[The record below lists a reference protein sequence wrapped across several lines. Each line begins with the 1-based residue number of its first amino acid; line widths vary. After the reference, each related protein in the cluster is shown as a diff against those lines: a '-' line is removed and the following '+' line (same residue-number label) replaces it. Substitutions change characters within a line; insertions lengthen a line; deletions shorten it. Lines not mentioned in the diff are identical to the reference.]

1 MANGKNDEYPDDWFF
16 SPESSAVE
24 ALDRVG
30 TDVAAIQSVDLIR
43 GEGTVPP
50 AYQKSFGF
58 DEQMGRGMDYIAD
71 TAEDV
76 SQDVIDK
83 VSPALHIV
91 GFETARKL
99 IQRDWKWPKG
109 WSPKVRTAGKHL
121 VAYNL
126 ALKASEMV
134 YSHVDDWNKN
144 HPDMKLKPLPS
155 QLAAGAGAYGSY
167 KTASKFA
174 WTVANSVKSGMAAE
188 AVETVFKEAGEKATR
203 QALKQFGT
211 SQSARVAARLFG
223 QEAAEKAATEA
234 AGEVVKRMGKTAVDE
249 FDEIKRVLKNPKV
262 ATRVGK
268 YLARFAP
275 KIAAKL
281 AEMKAKYSGTDVDI
295 DNLAQL
301 LRSGALDIDE
311 ICKLVPNVNTD
322 GINVE
327 VKGIPTTFP
336 DIDPVALVRKG
347 KLPDSPV
354 FDKDFVDLDVNVVS
368 RKQADDF
375 LDIELPSF
383 NF

>member
-16 SPESSAVE
+16 SPENSAVE
-24 ALDRVG
+24 ALDIIGVNTG
-30 TDVAAIQSVDLIR
+30 AVDALNLI

-50 AYQKSFGF
+50 AYQRSFGF
-58 DEQMGRGMDYIAD
+58 DEQMGRGMDYVAD
-71 TAEDV
+71 AAEDV

-109 WSPKVRTAGKHL
+109 WSPKVRTAGKHF

-126 ALKASEMV
+126 ALQASEMV

-155 QLAAGAGAYGSY
+155 QLAAGAGAYVSY

-174 WTVANSVKSGMAAE
+174 WTLANSVKSGMAAE

-281 AEMKAKYSGTDVDI
+281 AASASAPFLSAAIGSIVPGAGTTVGYGLGTAISVAGITWTAIDIFNLMKDMPDASTLR
-295 DNLAQL
+295 NLL
-301 LRSGALDIDE
+301 FEEIPERSAEDMLIDE
-311 ICKLVPNVNTD
+311 MGASDSLFVPQEENAA
-322 GINVE
+322 
-327 VKGIPTTFP
+327 
-336 DIDPVALVRKG
+336 ID
-347 KLPDSPV
+347 D
-354 FDKDFVDLDVNVVS
+354 
-368 RKQADDF
+368 
-375 LDIELPSF
+375 
-383 NF
+383 